1 MTLATTL
8 ALFLAMIALAAIPG
22 PGVLAVT
29 ARSVGAGL
37 PHGLLAAAGVVAG
50 DYVFITL
57 ALLGLVTLANLMG
70 ELFVVIKYVGAAYL
84 IWLGISLIRS
94 KSGNTQSSAVTTPK
108 YSASFAAGLITT
120 LGNPKAIVFYISF
133 FPAFLDLAT
142 VTIIDALI
150 IFAVATV
157 AIGGVKVTYA
167 YLAYKASTRYSG
179 YAKSSVLRYASGSML
194 VGSGIYVA
202 TRSA

>member
-1 MTLATTL
+1 MTPTATL

-57 ALLGLVTLANLMG
+57 ALLGLVTLANIMG
-70 ELFVVIKYVGAAYL
+70 ELFIVIKYIGAAYL
-84 IWLGISLIRS
+84 IWLGLNLIRS
-94 KSGNTQSSAVTTPK
+94 KSSLKKGGTVSAPK

-133 FPAFLDLAT
+133 FPAFLDLKSVVA
-142 VTIIDALI
+142 VDALI

-157 AIGGVKVTYA
+157 AIGGVKVAYA
-167 YLAYKASTRYSG
+167 WLAYKASTRYSG
-179 YAKSSVLRYASGSML
+179 YTNTKALRLSSGTML
-194 VGSGIYVA
+194 IGSGIYVA
-202 TRSA
+202 ARS

>member
-1 MTLATTL
+1 MTTATTL

-29 ARSVGAGL
+29 ARSIGAGL

-57 ALLGLVTLANLMG
+57 ALLGLVTLSNLLG
-70 ELFVVIKYVGAAYL
+70 ELFVWIKYIGAAYL
-84 IWLGISLIRS
+84 IWLGINLLISRS
-94 KSGNTQSSAVTTPK
+94 DDRQSQSIAAPK

-133 FPAFLDLAT
+133 FPAFLDLST
-142 VTIIDALI
+142 VTIVDALV
-150 IFAVATV
+150 IFAVATI

-167 YLAYKASTRYSG
+167 YLAYKASTHYSG
-179 YAKSSVLRYASGSML
+179 YTKSTALKIGSGSML
-194 VGSGIYVA
+194 IGSGFYVA
-202 TRSA
+202 TRS